1 MRYTLLLLFIIS
13 ASCTT
18 AQDTGRY
25 CNEVYA
31 FCLDYPDEQL
41 TPQSVEEA
49 AATFASADDALKL
62 TVKGYEKPEGWSLE
76 DIYYMTFEDKLRRN
90 PDLEIVNET
99 FGKETFELLYQ
110 ENEQLHYHQV
120 FTNEGTYVQLSL
132 FLPKTEKQRFEALKA
147 ELELSFDQ

>member
-1 MRYTLLLLFIIS
+1 MRYTLLLLFVIS

-18 AQDTGRY
+18 AQDAKPY
-25 CNEVYA
+25 CNEKYA
-31 FCLDYPDEQL
+31 FCLDYPHEQL
-41 TPQSVEEA
+41 TLQSAEEA
-49 AATFASADDALKL
+49 FATFSSADDAFKL

-99 FGKETFELLYQ
+99 FEEQAFELLYQ

-120 FTNEGTYVQLSL
+120 FAKADTYVQLSL
-132 FLPKTEKQRFEALKA
+132 FLPKAQKQRFEALKA

>member
-1 MRYTLLLLFIIS
+1 MRYSLLFFILIS

-18 AQDTGRY
+18 AQDTGQY
-25 CNEVYA
+25 CNEAYA
-31 FCLDYPDEQL
+31 FCLDYPGGQL
-41 TPQSVEEA
+41 TLQSAEEA
-49 AATFASADDALKL
+49 FATFASADNALQL

-99 FGKETFELLYQ
+99 FGKQGFELLYQ

-120 FTNEGTYVQLSL
+120 YMNKGTYVQLSL
-132 FLPKTEKQRFEALKA
+132 FLPKAQKQRFEALKA
-147 ELELSFDQ
+147 ELELSFEQ